1 MSIILPDVARLE
13 LPPTSLAGA
22 YRPRRPQDTLLHELV
37 REHFPTFLVHTNR
50 VYTRPLP
57 RYVVQEFEKYIAC
70 GDISRGFTRCVC
82 ADCGLERA
90 VPYSCKTRG
99 LCPSCA
105 GRRMADSS
113 ARLVDSV
120 LPDVPYRQ
128 WVLTLPFDLRLLAAM
143 RADVLRDIV
152 RIYVRTILRFMRR
165 RLRLPGAPGGFVAA
179 THRGGG
185 ALNLAPHFHVLA
197 ADGLF
202 VRRPAGDVGFH
213 RVPAPSPAE
222 LRWVVETVRRRVL
235 QRLARMGL
243 VRDDRLAGEGS
254 NQPPDPA
261 ALEACGALAL
271 RAGQLEAQDGPAA
284 EPDDVP
290 SGRRSSRWSAQ
301 DSGFNIHAGVRVPAG
316 DHLGRERL
324 CRYITRPPFSME
336 RFTRLDD
343 GRIAYRVRHPLG
355 PDKTHR
361 ILTPLELMARLAALV
376 PPPRFPLLRYAGVF
390 AANSPWRSAVV
401 PRPPEASAACRHAP
415 AAGGPAAPSPA
426 VPPRTSDLD
435 PDLPG
440 AGEGDDPLLVVPTPV
455 PRTLSAEHWK
465 RLDDGRLLARQPR
478 VDWANLLRRT
488 WAEDILSCPKCGGRM
503 ALIEAVTDHA
513 DIRRHLDRLGLP
525 FQPASFA
532 PPRDPDDSPCADPPR
547 RPGRGPPSPVPPK
560 GLSDVEG
567 SAGAPSPPP
576 DDFADPP
583 WHEDCQIPLYDDA
596 SQLPPKGL
604 SEVEGPDAQD

>member
-1 MSIILPDVARLE
+1 MD
-13 LPPTSLAGA
+13 
-22 YRPRRPQDTLLHELV
+22 
-37 REHFPTFLVHTNR
+37 
-50 VYTRPLP
+50 
-57 RYVVQEFEKYIAC
+57 
-70 GDISRGFTRCVC
+70 
-82 ADCGLERA
+82 
-90 VPYSCKTRG
+90 
-99 LCPSCA
+99 
-105 GRRMADSS
+105 
-113 ARLVDSV
+113 
-120 LPDVPYRQ
+120 
-128 WVLTLPFDLRLLAAM
+128 
-143 RADVLRDIV
+143 
-152 RIYVRTILRFMRR
+152 
-165 RLRLPGAPGGFVAA
+165 
-179 THRGGG
+179 
-185 ALNLAPHFHVLA
+185 
-197 ADGLF
+197 
-202 VRRPAGDVGFH
+202 
-213 RVPAPSPAE
+213 
-222 LRWVVETVRRRVL
+222 
-235 QRLARMGL
+235 
-243 VRDDRLAGEGS
+243 
-254 NQPPDPA
+254 
-261 ALEACGALAL
+261 
-271 RAGQLEAQDGPAA
+271 
-284 EPDDVP
+284 
-290 SGRRSSRWSAQ
+290 
-301 DSGFNIHAGVRVPAG
+301 
-316 DHLGRERL
+316 
-324 CRYITRPPFSME
+324 

-355 PDKTHR
+355 PGKTHR
-361 ILTPLELMARLAALV
+361 ILTPLETMARLAALV

-390 AANSPWRSAVV
+390 ASNSPWRSAVV

-547 RPGRGPPSPVPPK
+547 RPGRGPPSPVPP
-560 GLSDVEG
+560 
-567 SAGAPSPPP
+567 AGAPSPPP
-576 DDFADPP
+576 DDP

-596 SQLPPKGL
+596 SQVPPKGLSEVEGPKGL